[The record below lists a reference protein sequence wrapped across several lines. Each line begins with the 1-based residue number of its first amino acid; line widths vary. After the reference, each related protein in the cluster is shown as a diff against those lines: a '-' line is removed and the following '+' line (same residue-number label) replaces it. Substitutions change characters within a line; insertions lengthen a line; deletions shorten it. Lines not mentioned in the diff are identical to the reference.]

1 MKKNAI
7 RVGLLAAGLTAA
19 SVLVPLQAQAATG
32 NLWLGENQSMGG
44 KNCGWAASQP
54 DLSKT
59 FCSFGDKASS
69 VWNGSD
75 NAWVLY
81 DDAGY
86 GDRRYCI
93 TAGGRISNLHDSR
106 WNFGD
111 KISSIKRLSG
121 NSCAGYPT
129 F

>member
-1 MKKNAI
+1 MKKDAMK
-7 RVGLLAAGLTAA
+7 
-19 SVLVPLQAQAATG
+19 AQAATG
-32 NLWLGENQSMGG
+32 QLWLAENQSMGG
-44 KNCGWAASQP
+44 KNCGWADSQP
-54 DLSKT
+54 NLSNT
-59 FCSFGDKASS
+59 FCSFSDKASS

-86 GDRRYCI
+86 QDRRYCLVP
-93 TAGGRISNLHDSR
+93 GGRIANLHDSR

-121 NSCAGYPT
+121 TSCAGYPT

>member
-1 MKKNAI
+1 MKNALKL
-7 RVGLLAAGLTAA
+7 GLVAAGLTMA
-19 SVLVPLQAQAATG
+19 SALTPVQAQAATG

-44 KNCGWAASQP
+44 KNCGWASSQP

-59 FCSFGDKASS
+59 FCSFSDKASS

-81 DDAGY
+81 DDSGY

-93 TAGGRISNLHDSR
+93 KANGRINDLHDPR

-111 KISSIKRLSG
+111 TISSIKRLSG
-121 NSCAGYPT
+121 NSCTGYPT